1 MVQGAGAFGHMKR
14 FICEQNIAHFRKL
27 LKDAGDPAKKTAL
40 ERLLAAYIR
49 ELAMLDAE
57 EIGTDATPNAQPKRQ
72 PGDTAAVREEF
83 LPHFDHSP
91 HPYLLLDPGPGLRI
105 VDVNAAYLT
114 VTFTERDTIL
124 GKSLFDVFP
133 DNPDH
138 ALADGV
144 NNLYASLKTVAQTGL
159 PHAMAV
165 QRYDIRDAS
174 GVFVERH
181 WQPIN
186 TPIHDADGKLVL
198 LLHHVEDVTD
208 QAGSGDT

>member
-1 MVQGAGAFGHMKR
+1 MLRVDAVRTMKR
-14 FICEQNIAHFRKL
+14 FVCEQNIANFRKL
-27 LKDAGDPAKKTAL
+27 LTDASDPAQRKAL
-40 ERLLAAYIR
+40 ERLLATYNR
-49 ELAMLDAE
+49 ELAMLDAV
-57 EIGTDATPNAQPKRQ
+57 EIGTDATPFEQRKRQ
-72 PGDTAAVREEF
+72 SADAASIREEF
-83 LPHFDHSP
+83 LPHFDGSP

-114 VTFTERDTIL
+114 VTFTERSAIL

-133 DNPDH
+133 DNPDD

-144 NNLYASLKTVAQTGL
+144 NNLYASLKTVAQTGR

-165 QRYDIRDAS
+165 QRYDIRDATGS
-174 GVFVERH
+174 FVERH

-186 TPIHDADGKLVL
+186 TPIRDAEGRLMF

-208 QAGSGDT
+208 QVG

>member
-1 MVQGAGAFGHMKR
+1 MKR
-14 FICEQNIAHFRKL
+14 FVCEQNIANFRKL
-27 LKDAGDPAKKTAL
+27 LTDTRDPTQRKAL
-40 ERLLAAYIR
+40 ERLLATYNR

-57 EIGTDATPNAQPKRQ
+57 EIGTDATPIEQQKRQ
-72 PGDTAAVREEF
+72 SADAASIREEF
-83 LPHFDHSP
+83 LPHFNDSP

-105 VDVNAAYLT
+105 VDVNTAYLT
-114 VTFTERDTIL
+114 VTFTERSAIL

-133 DNPDH
+133 DNPDD

-144 NNLYASLKTVAQTGL
+144 NNLYASLKTVAQTGR

-165 QRYDIRDAS
+165 QRYDIRDPA
-174 GVFVERH
+174 GAFVERH

-186 TPIHDADGKLVL
+186 MPIHDAQGRLMF

-208 QAGSGDT
+208 QAG

>member
-1 MVQGAGAFGHMKR
+1 MKR

-27 LKDAGDPAKKTAL
+27 LLDAREPAQRKAL
-40 ERLLAAYIR
+40 ERLLATYHR

-57 EIGTDATPNAQPKRQ
+57 EIGTDATPIGRQ
-72 PGDTAAVREEF
+72 RRQAVDAASIREEL
-83 LPHFDHSP
+83 LPQFDHSP

-105 VDVNAAYLT
+105 VDVNTAYLT
-114 VTFTERDTIL
+114 VTFTERSTIL

-159 PHAMAV
+159 PHAMAI
-165 QRYDIRDAS
+165 QRYDIRDAT
-174 GVFVERH
+174 GAFVERH
-181 WQPIN
+181 WQPVN
-186 TPIHDADGKLVL
+186 TPIRDAEGRLMF

-208 QAGSGDT
+208 QMG

>member
-1 MVQGAGAFGHMKR
+1 MALRDAVGNMKR
-14 FICEQNIAHFRKL
+14 FVCEQNIANFRRL
-27 LKDAGDPAKKTAL
+27 LIDARDPAQRKAL
-40 ERLLAAYIR
+40 ERLLATYNR

-57 EIGTDATPNAQPKRQ
+57 EIGTDATPIPQRRRQ
-72 PGDTAAVREEF
+72 SADAASIPEEF
-83 LPHFDHSP
+83 LPHFNDSP

-105 VDVNAAYLT
+105 VDVNTAYLT
-114 VTFTERDTIL
+114 VTFTERSIV

-144 NNLYASLKTVAQTGL
+144 NNLYASLKTVAQTGR

-165 QRYDIRDAS
+165 QRYDIRDAT
-174 GVFVERH
+174 GAFVERH

-186 TPIHDADGKLVL
+186 TPIHDAQGQLMF

-208 QAGSGDT
+208 QVG